1 MNIQVPGCSGG
12 LAGDNKGGS
21 TCIQINH
28 NILIDAGTGLNQL
41 SLAQMHQ
48 VRHVFLTHS
57 HMDHIAALPTFLS
70 NQYGSEHLP
79 VTVYAQAHTLEKLE
93 NNIFNGD
100 IWPELGSMTEGPDAI
115 VRFEEIQPD
124 QSITIESNWTKNAA
138 AQSSEITAFAV
149 EHSVPTVGYSVK
161 SQGRHFVFAADTIAG
176 KQLTKQLN
184 RLGHIDTLMLECA
197 FPDELLH
204 VAEKTKHMTPGLLQS
219 ALSSLKQQPA
229 ELWVTH
235 LKPSYES
242 ALRKTLQANPPH
254 KNTVVL

>member
-1 MNIQVPGCSGG
+1 MNIQVLGCSGG
-12 LAGDNKGGS
+12 LSGDNKGGS
-21 TCIQINH
+21 TCIQLNH
-28 NILIDAGTGLNQL
+28 NIVIDAGTGLNQL

-79 VTVYAQAHTLEKLE
+79 VTVYAHPHTLEKLK

-100 IWPELGSMTEGPDAI
+100 IWPELSSMTEGPEPI
-115 VRFEEIQPD
+115 LKFKEIHPGEC
-124 QSITIESNWTKNAA
+124 IELEGM
-138 AQSSEITAFAV
+138 EIKAFAV

-161 SQGRHFVFAADTIAG
+161 SEGKHFVFPADTIAG
-176 KQLTKQLN
+176 KQLTEQLN

-197 FPDELLH
+197 FPDELLQ
-204 VAEKTKHMTPGLLQS
+204 VAEKTKHMTPSLLHSTLQ
-219 ALSSLKQQPA
+219 SLKQQPD

-235 LKPSYES
+235 LKPSYEI

>member
-1 MNIQVPGCSGG
+1 VNIQVLGCSGG
-12 LAGDNKGGS
+12 LSGDNKGGS
-21 TCIQINH
+21 TCIQLDH

-79 VTVYAQAHTLEKLE
+79 VTVYAQAHTLEKLK

-100 IWPELGSMTEGPDAI
+100 IWPELSSMTEGPEALLK
-115 VRFEEIQPD
+115 FEEVHPG
-124 QSITIESNWTKNAA
+124 QSIEFEDIK
-138 AQSSEITAFAV
+138 IKAFAV

-161 SQGRHFVFAADTIAG
+161 SQGKHVVFTADTIAG
-176 KQLTKQLN
+176 KQLTEQLN

-197 FPDELLH
+197 FPDELLP
-204 VAEKTKHMTPGLLQS
+204 VAEKTKHMTPSLLEN
-219 ALSSLKQQPA
+219 ALKSLEQQPD
-229 ELWVTH
+229 ELWITH
-235 LKPSYES
+235 LKPSYEN
-242 ALRKTLQANPPH
+242 ALRKTLADNPPH

>member
-1 MNIQVPGCSGG
+1 MNIQVLGCSGG
-12 LAGDNKGGS
+12 LSGDNKGGS
-21 TCIQINH
+21 TCIQLNH

-93 NNIFNGD
+93 SNIFNGD
-100 IWPELGSMTEGPDAI
+100 IWPELSTMTDGPNAI
-115 VRFEEIQPD
+115 LKFKEIHPG
-124 QSITIESNWTKNAA
+124 QSIELEGM
-138 AQSSEITAFAV
+138 EINAFAV
-149 EHSVPTVGYSVK
+149 EHSVPTLGYSVK
-161 SQGRHFVFAADTIAG
+161 NQAKHFVFTADTIAG
-176 KQLTKQLN
+176 KQLTEQLN
-184 RLGHIDTLMLECA
+184 RLGPIDTLMLECA
-197 FPDELLH
+197 FPDELLA
-204 VAEKTKHMTPGLLQS
+204 VAEKTKHMTPDLLEN
-219 ALSSLKQQPA
+219 ALKSLEQQPA

-235 LKPSYES
+235 LKPSYEN
-242 ALRKTLQANPPH
+242 ALRKILADNPPH

>member
-1 MNIQVPGCSGG
+1 MNIQVLGCSGG
-12 LAGDNKGGS
+12 LSGDNKGGS
-21 TCIQINH
+21 TCIQLNH

-79 VTVYAQAHTLEKLE
+79 VTVYAQAHTLEKLQ

-100 IWPELGSMTEGPDAI
+100 IWPEFSSMTEGPEAI
-115 VRFEEIQPD
+115 LQFKEIHQGH
-124 QSITIESNWTKNAA
+124 SIKLDGL
-138 AQSSEITAFAV
+138 EIKAFAV

-161 SQGRHFVFAADTIAG
+161 NQGKHFVFAADTIAG
-176 KQLTKQLN
+176 KQLTEQLN
-184 RLGHIDTLMLECA
+184 RLGDIDTLMLECA

-204 VAEKTKHMTPGLLQS
+204 VAEKTKHMTPTLLQS
-219 ALSSLKQQPA
+219 ALNSLEQQPT
-229 ELWVTH
+229 ELWITH
-235 LKPSYES
+235 LKPSYEI